1 MIILLGVVALAVS
14 IAFWR
19 AASTETQVMLASQI
33 DREDTELCI
42 KFGFA
47 AGTVRIPTKSAGDSG
62 LMSATHSD
70 LSRPAVPIDVGRGGI
85 ARGLG

>member
-1 MIILLGVVALAVS
+1 MTTSQADRAELLH
-14 IAFWR
+14 R
-19 AASTETQVMLASQI
+19 PEST
-33 DREDTELCI
+33 
-42 KFGFA
+42 GFA
-47 AGTVRIPTKSAGDSG
+47 GRIGDSGLALRIPAKSAGDSG